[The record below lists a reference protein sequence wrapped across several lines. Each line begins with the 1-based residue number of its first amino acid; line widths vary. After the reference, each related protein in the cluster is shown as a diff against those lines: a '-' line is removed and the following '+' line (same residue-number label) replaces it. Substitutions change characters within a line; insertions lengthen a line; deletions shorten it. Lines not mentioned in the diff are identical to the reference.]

1 MPVPTSPRYPLRSV
15 SHDEMRAFFEA
26 VFGAFGEDIKDD
38 AFEAEMLTAEPD
50 RTLAAFDGDAI
61 VGNAGAYSFDLAV
74 PGGRLPAA
82 GVSFVGVAA
91 THRRRGV
98 LTSMMQRQLR
108 DIHDR
113 GEPVAILWASE
124 AAIYGR
130 YGYGVASRKS
140 DIVIDRVDTR
150 LRTDCPVDDSV
161 SLRLVAA
168 DDMPAVITAVEAEV
182 PGRPGSFQRNE
193 KWIAS
198 VLVDNEDD
206 RNGYSALRH
215 LVAQRGSQPVGY
227 ALYRIKNGE
236 LRPYNLADGDAV
248 VWQQQAVTPAVDA
261 MLTRHLL
268 SLDLVRRVR
277 WWNLPLDASLP
288 HLLTDPRQAR
298 TTVTDGIHLRVIDV
312 PVALSG
318 RRYVTPL
325 DDVVIELT
333 DPVFAGNTGRWR
345 LRGDREKAFCE
356 RTETPADVAMD
367 IETLGAI
374 YLGGISLTS
383 LAAAGR
389 VSRGSADS
397 VREVSA
403 AFAWDVQPM
412 CLNTF

>member
-1 MPVPTSPRYPLRSV
+1 MLVPTSPPYPLRSV
-15 SHDEMRAFFEA
+15 GQDDMRVFFEA
-26 VFGAFGEDIKDD
+26 VFGAFGEDIKDS

-50 RTLAAFDGDAI
+50 RTIAAFDGDAI

-82 GVSFVGVAA
+82 GVSLVGVAA

-98 LTSMMQRQLR
+98 LTSMMQHQLR

-113 GEPVAILWASE
+113 GEPLAILWASE

-150 LRTDCPVDDSV
+150 LRTDCPDDDDV
-161 SLRLVAA
+161 TLHLVAA
-168 DDMPAVITAVEAEV
+168 DDMPAVIAAVEAEI

-198 VLVDNEDD
+198 VLDDNEDD
-206 RNGYSALRH
+206 RDGYSALRH
-215 LVAQRGSQPVGY
+215 LVARRGSQPVGY
-227 ALYRIKNGE
+227 ALYRVKNGSV
-236 LRPYNLADGDAV
+236 RPYSLADGDAV

-261 MLTRHLL
+261 MLTRYLL

-277 WWNLPLDASLP
+277 WWNQPLDSSLP
-288 HLLTDPRQAR
+288 HLLIDPRQAR
-298 TTVTDGIHLRVIDV
+298 TTVTDAIHLRVIDV
-312 PVALSG
+312 PVALAG
-318 RRYVTPL
+318 RRYLTPL
-325 DDVVIELT
+325 DLVIELT
-333 DPVFAGNTGRWR
+333 DRVFAGNAGRWR
-345 LRGDREKAFCE
+345 LLGDREKAFCE
-356 RTETPADVAMD
+356 PTESPADVAMD

-374 YLGGISLTS
+374 YLGGTSLTS

-389 VSRGSADS
+389 VSGGSADS
-397 VREVSA
+397 VRDVSA
-403 AFAWDVQPM
+403 AFGWDVQPW